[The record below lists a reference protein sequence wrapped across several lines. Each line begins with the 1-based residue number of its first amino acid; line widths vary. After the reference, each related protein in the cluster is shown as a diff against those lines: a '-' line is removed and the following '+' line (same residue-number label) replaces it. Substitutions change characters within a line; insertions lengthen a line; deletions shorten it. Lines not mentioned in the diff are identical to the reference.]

1 MALEAKVKLT
11 LVDKVTNKI
20 NQINSNIN
28 KMNTLA
34 NRSGS
39 TMMKWPKVLAET
51 ANQAKKMRDEFKKNN
66 TVVSDLSRRLKSLFS
81 AAKVEEVNTLYN
93 RYF

>member
-51 ANQAKKMRDEFKKNN
+51 ANQAKKMRDEFKK
-66 TVVSDLSRRLKSLFS
+66 TILLFLICLADLNLYFRLML
-81 AAKVEEVNTLYN
+81 V
-93 RYF
+93 